1 MDSEDVITGVDRLV
15 QGARSKAVRIAS
27 SHLIATGAT
36 LAAILLF
43 VGLGS
48 QLIPAAVSG
57 VQLPDSAM
65 SLKAAFLLNIAL
77 IVFGWR
83 RSKDLREALNA
94 YEAAERLAVRN
105 ANTDPT
111 TGIANRRELMR
122 SLNEALD
129 SRESGSL
136 LFLDLDHFKRVN
148 DLHGHLAG
156 DHLLRFIADAL
167 TRSAPHSACC
177 ARTGG
182 DEFAIVLP
190 GASNADAEEVAR
202 SILACMADP
211 IPADGTEVQI
221 SASIGMAELDR
232 GLSEETVLRRADV
245 ALYAAKRA
253 GRNGVAWFDQ
263 ELERELTERLS
274 LEEDIRRGIRAG
286 EFVPFFQPLID
297 LESREIVGFE
307 ALARWK
313 SASRGL
319 LEAESFIEAAER
331 TGLVGPLTL
340 SVIEQALKEA
350 RSWPGTLK
358 LAVNVSPIQ
367 FRDPML
373 AEQILKLL
381 ASTGFPSGRLEIEIT
396 EGSLL
401 EDREQVLSIIK
412 SLKNVGISISLDDF
426 GTGYASLA
434 QVNRLP
440 LDRIKIDK
448 SFITTIVKSEQTAAI
463 VNTIAGLGHTLN
475 VPISAE
481 GVESEQIRTALEKF
495 GCSEA
500 QGWLFGRAISAES
513 VRSFLNMT
521 GGDGSDPRPEQGT
534 SFGLPSRKRLS
545 R

>member
-1 MDSEDVITGVDRLV
+1 VDIKPEWTRIV
-15 QGARSKAVRIAS
+15 QGARSKAVSIAS
-27 SHLIATGAT
+27 SHLITT
-36 LAAILLF
+36 VVTFAAILLF

-48 QLIPAAVSG
+48 QIIPAAVGG
-57 VQLPDSAM
+57 VRLPSSA
-65 SLKAAFLLNIAL
+65 STLKLAFVLNIAL
-77 IVFGWR
+77 ILFGWR
-83 RSKDLREALNA
+83 RSNDLRQALNA
-94 YEAAERLAVRN
+94 YETAEQLAMRN

-122 SLNEALD
+122 SLAEALD
-129 SRESGSL
+129 AKTPGVL

-156 DHLLRFIADAL
+156 DQLLRFVADAL
-167 TRSAPHSACC
+167 TRSAPPSACC

-182 DEFAIVLP
+182 DEFAVLLP
-190 GASNADAEEVAR
+190 GTSNTDAEDIAN
-202 SILACMADP
+202 SILACMANP
-211 IPADGTEVQI
+211 IPADGSEIQI
-221 SASIGMAELDR
+221 SASIGIAELGR
-232 GLSEETVLRRADV
+232 GTSEETVLRRADV
-245 ALYAAKRA
+245 ALYAAKKA
-253 GRNGVAWFDQ
+253 GRNGIAWFDQ

-274 LEEDIRRGIRAG
+274 LEEDIRRGIRVG
-286 EFVPFFQPLID
+286 EFLPFFQPLID
-297 LESREIVGFE
+297 LESRQIVGFE

-313 SASRGL
+313 SPTRGL
-319 LEAESFIEAAER
+319 LEAEFFIEAAER
-331 TGLVGPLTL
+331 TGLIGPLTL
-340 SVIEQALKEA
+340 SVMEQALKEA
-350 RSWPGTLK
+350 RAWPANLK

-367 FRDPML
+367 FRDPTL

-381 ASTGFPSGRLEIEIT
+381 AVTGFPARRLEIEIT
-396 EGSLL
+396 EASLL
-401 EDREQVLSIIK
+401 EEREQVLSIIE

-448 SFITTIVKSEQTAAI
+448 SFITSIVKSEQTAAI

-481 GVESEQIRTALEKF
+481 GVESEQIRNALEQY

-521 GGDGSDPRPEQGT
+521 SEEGSDAKPEEGT
-534 SFGLPSRKRLS
+534 SFGRPSRKRL
-545 R
+545 RR

>member
-1 MDSEDVITGVDRLV
+1 V
-15 QGARSKAVRIAS
+15 QRTRSKAVRIAS
-27 SHLIATGAT
+27 SHLITTAVTF
-36 LAAILLF
+36 AAILLF

-48 QLIPAAVSG
+48 QIIPAAVGG
-57 VQLPDSAM
+57 VRLPSSAIT
-65 SLKAAFLLNIAL
+65 LKIAFLLNIAL
-77 IVFGWR
+77 ILFGWR

-94 YEAAERLAVRN
+94 HEAAERLAVRN

-122 SLNEALD
+122 SLSDALD
-129 SRESGSL
+129 WKTGGAL

-156 DHLLRFIADAL
+156 DQLLRFVADAL
-167 TRSAPHSACC
+167 TRSAPPSACC

-182 DEFAIVLP
+182 DEFALLLP
-190 GASNADAEEVAR
+190 GISSADAEEVSEA
-202 SILACMADP
+202 ILACMANP
-211 IPADGTEVQI
+211 IPADGSEIQI
-221 SASIGMAELDR
+221 SASIGLAEL
-232 GLSEETVLRRADV
+232 GKGTSEETVLRRADV

-253 GRNGVAWFDQ
+253 GRNGIAWFDQ

-286 EFVPFFQPLID
+286 EFIPFFQPLID
-297 LESREIVGFE
+297 LESRQIVGFE

-313 SASRGL
+313 SPTRGL
-319 LEAESFIEAAER
+319 LEAEIFIEAAER
-331 TGLVGPLTL
+331 TGLIGPLTL
-340 SVIEQALKEA
+340 SIMEQALKEA
-350 RSWPGTLK
+350 RAWPATIK

-367 FRDPML
+367 FRDPTL

-381 ASTGFPSGRLEIEIT
+381 AATGFPARRLEVEIT

-401 EDREQVLSIIK
+401 EDREQVLSIIE
-412 SLKNVGISISLDDF
+412 SLKNVGVSISLDDF

-481 GVESEQIRTALEKF
+481 GVESEQIRTALAKF

-521 GGDGSDPRPEQGT
+521 KEDGPDAQPEEGT
-534 SFGLPSRKRLS
+534 SFGLPPRAR
-545 R
+545 RGNR

>member
-1 MDSEDVITGVDRLV
+1 VELKTGVDRLV
-15 QGARSKAVRIAS
+15 QGARSKAASVAS
-27 SHLIATGAT
+27 SHLVTTVATF
-36 LAAILLF
+36 AAILLF
-43 VGLGS
+43 VGIGS
-48 QLIPAAVSG
+48 MVVPAAVGG
-57 VQLPDSAM
+57 VRLPDSAIG
-65 SLKAAFLLNIAL
+65 LKIAFLLNIAL
-77 IVFGWR
+77 ILFGWR

-94 YEAAERLAVRN
+94 YDAAERLAVRN

-122 SLNEALD
+122 SLNEALVSKD
-129 SRESGSL
+129 SGAL

-156 DHLLRFIADAL
+156 DQLLRFVADAL
-167 TRSAPHSACC
+167 TRSAPPSACC

-182 DEFAIVLP
+182 DEFAVLLP
-190 GASNADAEEVAR
+190 GTDNAGTEEVANAV
-202 SILACMADP
+202 LACMAKP
-211 IPADGTEVQI
+211 ISADGAEVQI
-221 SASIGMAELDR
+221 SASIGMAELGR

-253 GRNGVAWFDQ
+253 GRNAIAWFDQ

-297 LESREIVGFE
+297 LESRQIVGFE

-313 SASRGL
+313 SPTRGF
-319 LEAESFIEAAER
+319 LEAEFFIDAAER
-331 TGLVGPLTL
+331 TGLIGPLTL
-340 SVIEQALKEA
+340 NVMERALKDA
-350 RSWPGTLK
+350 RSWPANLK

-367 FRDPML
+367 FRDQTL

-381 ASTGFPSGRLEIEIT
+381 AATGFPARRLEIEIT
-396 EGSLL
+396 EASML
-401 EDREQVLSIIK
+401 EDREQVLSIIE
-412 SLKNVGISISLDDF
+412 SLRNVGISISLDDF

-463 VNTIAGLGHTLN
+463 VNTIASLGHTLN

-481 GVESEQIRTALEKF
+481 GVESEQIRSALEKY

-521 GGDGSDPRPEQGT
+521 GEEGSDTRPEQGT
-534 SFGLPSRKRLS
+534 SFGLPSRKRL
-545 R
+545 RR